1 MKQPR
6 SRPKPRQHV
15 THETG
20 IPDEPQ
26 SISPSC
32 FEAMLFHAGATR
44 KSGQGGDHAFC
55 WADRPQAFVMLRSGN
70 MLLRMKPPKRGEHPF
85 KCRITR
91 GQDCIPLTAA
101 LLSAI
106 PMPVQATC
114 LGPTEWIVLAA
125 NAFDQAMSQQA
136 EFRQAI
142 FARHL
147 RRLPLLLQRASGP
160 EAGSLDQ
167 RLADW
172 LLSYGA
178 TNLVQATHAQ
188 IAADL
193 ITAREVVS
201 RRLKYFAERGWIIQA
216 RGQITVT
223 AAAAL
228 SRVARGRAQWSAQAR

>member
-1 MKQPR
+1 MK
-6 SRPKPRQHV
+6 KPRLLPNSKCPA
-15 THETG
+15 TS
-20 IPDEPQ
+20 EPRLQ
-26 SISPSC
+26 GKPQVISASR
-32 FEAMLFHAGATR
+32 FEAMLFDAGATCR
-44 KSGQGGDHAFC
+44 SGGTGEHPFS
-55 WADRPQAFVMLRSGN
+55 WVGRPEAFVMLRSGK
-70 MLLRMKPPKRGEHPF
+70 MLLHMKPTQRGTHPF
-85 KCRITR
+85 RCHVTV

-101 LLSAI
+101 LLSDI
-106 PMPVQATC
+106 PTSVRATC
-114 LGPTEWIVLAA
+114 LSPTEWITLAS
-125 NAFDQAMSQQA
+125 NEFDQAMIQQPG
-136 EFRQAI
+136 FRQAI

-178 TNLVQATHAQ
+178 NPVQATHAQ

-201 RRLKYFAERGWIIQA
+201 RRLRRFAERGWITQS

-228 SRVARGRAQWSAQAR
+228 SRVARGRGQWSLHV